1 MARINLTDRF
11 IDSEKRKPA
20 HGRAD
25 YLDAIVPGLALRVTS
40 KGHRCFVLVAR
51 YPIHPK
57 NPTRRALGDY
67 GEITLEDAREKAR
80 GWLALIQK
88 GIDPKVEEARQRA
101 VEQRRQVNTF
111 AAVARQFLER
121 VVKGPAYVELERIAH
136 DRRATDRQMTAKAA
150 FAAVCADPAN
160 RQLLR
165 RAKDEGIAKKDEAIR
180 AIDGDFVKR
189 WGARPITDILPEECA
204 AAIRAVVKRGAP
216 YEAHNRL
223 GHLRRLFNWAIGTQ
237 EFGIIASP
245 VERLSPKDLI
255 GKREARARVLSDA
268 ELSAI
273 WGAAGGPTDASE
285 IAEGRRRDV
294 KRDTTKPMGY
304 PYGPLIKMLI
314 LTGQREREVADM
326 SWSEVDL
333 AGGLWTIPAR
343 RMKGDRAHEVP
354 LAPDALALLASLP
367 RFNAGEFV
375 FSTTSGAKPVS
386 GFSKTKERIDS
397 LSGVSGWKF
406 HDLRRTARTHFSAL
420 PVQDLVRELVI
431 AHARPGLHKVYDQHT
446 YRDEKRECLVLWEA
460 RLRSTLDH
468 DRAPMA

>member
-1 MARINLTDRF
+1 
-11 IDSEKRKPA
+11 
-20 HGRAD
+20 
-25 YLDAIVPGLALRVTS
+25 
-40 KGHRCFVLVAR
+40 
-51 YPIHPK
+51 
-57 NPTRRALGDY
+57 
-67 GEITLEDAREKAR
+67 
-80 GWLALIQK
+80 
-88 GIDPKVEEARQRA
+88 
-101 VEQRRQVNTF
+101 
-111 AAVARQFLER
+111 
-121 VVKGPAYVELERIAH
+121 
-136 DRRATDRQMTAKAA
+136 
-150 FAAVCADPAN
+150 VCADPPN
-160 RQLLR
+160 RQLLQ

-189 WGARPITDILPEECA
+189 WGARPITDNLPEECA
-204 AAIRAVVKRGAP
+204 AASRAVVKRGAP
-216 YEAHNRL
+216 YEAHDRL

-237 EFGIIASP
+237 EFGIITSP

-333 AGGLWTIPAR
+333 AGRLWTIPAR

-367 RFNAGEFV
+367 RFNAGEFA

-420 PVQDLVRELVI
+420 PIQDLVCELVI

-468 DRAPMA
+468 GRAPLP